1 MHANFKD
8 TVWGNKDN
16 ALYGISLYYDNMLS
30 IIINDNYLASKVGSV
45 FSNECLLLN
54 VSSIQI
60 LS

>member
-8 TVWGNKDN
+8 TFWGNKDN
-16 ALYGISLYYDNMLS
+16 ALYGILLYYNNMLS
-30 IIINDNYLASKVGSV
+30 ISIHDNYLASKVGSV
-45 FSNECLLLN
+45 FPNECLLLN